1 MRSGELKIAQPS
13 VTDFFAEINTDALTE
28 SLKLSF
34 NEQLQNPTVRG
45 KFEAESTRFESTT
58 ALSEIRKELAQ
69 RQEIPSVPRDNANK
83 ETLSEAL
90 PLQNT
95 YDFLDTPAAIEA
107 KGEAKLGQ
115 THLIGDLADFNE
127 WIDTIDFASTTSI
140 HS

>member
-1 MRSGELKIAQPS
+1 MRSDELKIAQPS

-34 NEQLQNPTVRG
+34 NEQLQNPTVRE
-45 KFEAESTRFESTT
+45 KFEAESTRFESAT

-69 RQEIPSVPRDNANK
+69 RQEIPSVPRNNANK

-107 KGEAKLGQ
+107 ERKR
-115 THLIGDLADFNE
+115 N
-127 WIDTIDFASTTSI
+127 
-140 HS
+140 

>member
-1 MRSGELKIAQPS
+1 MRSDKLTIPQPS

-28 SLKLSF
+28 SLKRSF
-34 NEQLQNPTVRG
+34 NEQLQKPTVREE
-45 KFEAESTRFESTT
+45 FEAESTRLESAI
-58 ALSEIRKELAQ
+58 ALSKTRKELAQ
-69 RQEIPSVPRDNANK
+69 RQEISSVPRNNANK
-83 ETLSEAL
+83 ETLSETL

-107 KGEAKLGQ
+107 REEAELGQ

-127 WIDTIDFASTTSI
+127 WIDTIDSANTTSI